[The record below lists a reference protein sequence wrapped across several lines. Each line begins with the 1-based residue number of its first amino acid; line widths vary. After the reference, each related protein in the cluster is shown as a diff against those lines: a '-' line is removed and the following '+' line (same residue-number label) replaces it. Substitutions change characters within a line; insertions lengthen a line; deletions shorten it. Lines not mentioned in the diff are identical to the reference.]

1 MNKLLIAT
9 GLVAGLLAGQALAAD
24 VKPYVSLKGTYSHM
38 KTNIFATTGSMGYK
52 DTKSDN
58 VWGLTAAAGVSVPV
72 AGNYVRAELEYGQNR
87 TANKGMVDVSF
98 IDVAY
103 RLKTQ
108 SILFNGYYDF
118 ETCTRLVPYVGAG
131 FGWANTKGRVIED
144 NSDNVKFDNWAFAW
158 QVGAGT
164 TYELTENLALDFGY
178 RFMKYGYAKNNV
190 SAAGVPDRM
199 YRIRPQAH
207 QVQFGLRYMF

>member
-38 KTNIFATTGSMGYK
+38 KTNLFATNWSIGYK

-72 AGNYVRAELEYGQNR
+72 GGNYVRAELEYGQNR
-87 TANKGMVDVSF
+87 TADKGTVDFSF
-98 IDVAY
+98 ADVTY

-131 FGWANTKGRVIED
+131 FGWANTKGRAIED
-144 NSDNVKFDNWAFAW
+144 DFSGSIYNLKFDNWAFAW

-164 TYELTENLALDFGY
+164 TYELTENLAFDFGY
-178 RFMKYGYAKNNV
+178 RFMKYGYAKKDLGYAIFR
-190 SAAGVPDRM
+190 S
-199 YRIRPQAH
+199 RPQAH
-207 QVQFGLRYMF
+207 QVQFGLRCMF

>member
-38 KTNIFATTGSMGYK
+38 KTNLFSPTWPYK

-87 TANKGMVDVSF
+87 TANKGTVDFS
-98 IDVAY
+98 VADITY

-118 ETCTRLVPYVGAG
+118 ETCTRLVPYIGAG
-131 FGWANTKGRVIED
+131 FGWANTKGRIIED
-144 NSDNVKFDNWAFAW
+144 NSYNVKFDNWAFAW

-164 TYELTENLALDFGY
+164 TYELTENLAFDFGY
-178 RFMKYGYAKNNV
+178 RFIKYGYAKNNDDDILSRV
-190 SAAGVPDRM
+190 
-199 YRIRPQAH
+199 RPQAH

>member
-38 KTNIFATTGSMGYK
+38 KTNIFATNGSMGYK

-58 VWGLTAAAGVSVPV
+58 VLGLTAAAGVSVPV
-72 AGNYVRAELEYGQNR
+72 GGNYVRAELEYGQNR
-87 TANKGMVDVSF
+87 TANKGTVDVSF
-98 IDVAY
+98 VDVAY

-144 NSDNVKFDNWAFAW
+144 NIDNMKFDNWAFAW

-164 TYELTENLALDFGY
+164 TYELTENMAFDFGY
-178 RFMKYGYAKNNV
+178 RFMKYGYAKKDDL
-190 SAAGVPDRM
+190 GVL
-199 YRIRPQAH
+199 YRVRPQAH

>member
-38 KTNIFATTGSMGYK
+38 KTNFFSSWPYK

-72 AGNYVRAELEYGQNR
+72 GGNYVRAELEYGQNR
-87 TANKGMVDVSF
+87 TANKGTPDTRYVD
-98 IDVAY
+98 IAY

-144 NSDNVKFDNWAFAW
+144 DSYNVKFDNWAFAW

-164 TYELTENLALDFGY
+164 TYELTENLAFDFGY
-178 RFMKYGYAKNNV
+178 RFIKYGYAKNHDYADV
-190 SAAGVPDRM
+190 L
-199 YRIRPQAH
+199 YRVRPQAH

>member
-1 MNKLLIAT
+1 
-9 GLVAGLLAGQALAAD
+9 
-24 VKPYVSLKGTYSHM
+24 
-38 KTNIFATTGSMGYK
+38 MGYK